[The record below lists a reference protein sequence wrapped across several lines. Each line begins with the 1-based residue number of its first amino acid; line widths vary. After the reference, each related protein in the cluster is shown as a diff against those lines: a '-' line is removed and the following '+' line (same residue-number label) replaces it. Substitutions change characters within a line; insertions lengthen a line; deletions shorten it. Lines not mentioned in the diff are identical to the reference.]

1 MALNEK
7 EIYFIADKIVNT
19 LIRKGLIQLKKD
31 KPVIVDFVKQT
42 LEQDAQREKEIDQ
55 KTLLYIENYKEQIKQ
70 ENIDQAKFFQM
81 IKRKIAEREGF
92 VLWNTQRIEYAI

>member
-70 ENIDQAKFFQM
+70 ENIDQTKFFQM

-92 VLWNTQRIEYAI
+92 VL

>member
-1 MALNEK
+1 
-7 EIYFIADKIVNT
+7 IYFIADKIVNT

-92 VLWNTQRIEYAI
+92 VL

>member
-92 VLWNTQRIEYAI
+92 VL

>member
-1 MALNEK
+1 M
-7 EIYFIADKIVNT
+7 YFIADKIVNT

-92 VLWNTQRIEYAI
+92 VL